1 MAMPAGYVPGQIDED
16 GPTTNVDDYR
26 RTCIDFIQD
35 ISHDYKAWVDY
46 YKLPPQDDAKRR
58 YMIDQTVSRTCSW
71 IARVP
76 QTIKDVD
83 IVMNDGIQKMAEAT
97 AGRPFNIGVFINEM
111 SGYTA
116 AQPGDIPIRIRAT
129 GRQGRQ
135 TRMGYHFQKDRF
147 RMESS
152 RPCSIVSEIPD
163 TEYDAMDITLV
174 MDGSSLQPDDIVSF
188 TTTVC
193 ETENGME
200 TERRGLTTIIHIRK
214 AV

>member
-16 GPTTNVDDYR
+16 GPTTNVNDYR

-35 ISHDYKAWVDY
+35 ISNDYKAWVDY

-58 YMIDQTVSRTCSW
+58 YMIDQTVSRTCRW

-97 AGRPFNIGVFINEM
+97 AGKPFSIGVFVNEM

-116 AQPGDIPIRIRAT
+116 AQPGDIPIRIRAA
-129 GRQGRQ
+129 GRDGRQ
-135 TRMGYHFQKDRF
+135 TRIGYHFQKDRF
-147 RMESS
+147 RIESS
-152 RPCSIVSEIPD
+152 RHCGIVSEISD
-163 TEYDAMDITLV
+163 IEYDTMDITLV
-174 MDGSSLQPDDIVSF
+174 MDGSTLQADDIVSF
-188 TTTVC
+188 TVTVC
-193 ETENGME
+193 EVENGME
-200 TERRGLTTIIHIRK
+200 TERRGLTTIIHIR
-214 AV
+214 